1 MKETNVVCGVKI
13 CKNYSDRGCKKKVVV
28 LDLAGK
34 CLSLEE
40 LTASELA
47 AAEAAQ
53 AAAEGVLQYGA

>member
-1 MKETNVVCGVKI
+1 MKETNVVCGVKA
-13 CKNYSDRGCKKKVVV
+13 CKNYSASGCKKKVVV

-40 LTASELA
+40 LTAAELA

-53 AAAEGVLQYGA
+53 AAAEGALQYGA